1 MRVFCVE
8 CWYII
13 CWRGTVGYRGGCGAR
28 GAWSS
33 AAAAAEVYK
42 PPPARSFQSLRLSV
56 CIMISRLLVVVL
68 VAAHGTSSACV
79 SCASSVVS

>member
-1 MRVFCVE
+1 MLAYYLWEGGGWVP
-8 CWYII
+8 
-13 CWRGTVGYRGGCGAR
+13 RGLRR
-28 GAWSS
+28 EGAWSRV
-33 AAAAAEVYK
+33 AAEVYK
-42 PPPARSFQSLRLSV
+42 PPPARSFQSLCLSV